1 MEFNHILRPEVQQFI
16 KDNSR
21 KDITK
26 LLLSGSPFSD
36 VSIQE
41 IAQQIKGR
49 QAAEKKFPFLLQDG
63 IIFPP
68 QLNLEQASSET
79 TAAFKANLFSG
90 ESLLDLTSGYGIDA
104 YYLSANFSKTTLVEQ
119 NKNLLEIVSHN
130 WLILNKI
137 NTYYINSDLGDF
149 LEKNNQKFSLIY
161 LDPARRDTHNRK
173 KFLLE
178 DLSPDITE
186 IQNKLF
192 EFTDKVVV
200 KLSPLMDISMLVS
213 QVPGISEIYIIA
225 VKNEVKELLIVI
237 EKDFNQSPTV
247 KIHNLESDEPSL
259 EVTFSTIQLSK
270 PIFGE
275 ASEYLYIPN
284 NAVLKSGAF
293 NFISEYYNLDK
304 LHPNTHLYTSPDF
317 IEDFP
322 GRVLKVVP
330 VEAKKIGKGE
340 RFNIISKNYPLT
352 PDEIKKKYKIKD
364 GGNQYLIFTQSQK
377 GKIILK
383 SI

>member
-1 MEFNHILRPEVQQFI
+1 MEFSHILRPEVQQFI

-21 KDITK
+21 QDLTK

-36 VSIQE
+36 VNIQE

-63 IIFPP
+63 IVFPP
-68 QLNLEQASSET
+68 QLNLEQASSEI
-79 TAAFKANLFSG
+79 TAAFKASLFSG
-90 ESLLDLTSGYGIDA
+90 ESLLDLTSGFGIDA
-104 YYLSANFSKTTLVEQ
+104 YYLSANFNQTTLVEQ
-119 NKNLLEIVSHN
+119 NENLLDIVTHN

-137 NTYYINSDLGDF
+137 NTFYLNLNLSEF
-149 LEKNNQKFSLIY
+149 LEKNDQKFSLIY

-213 QVPGISEIYIIA
+213 QVTGISEIYIIA

-247 KIHNLESDEPSL
+247 KIHNLESNEPSL
-259 EVTFSTIQLSK
+259 DVTFSTIQQSK
-270 PIFGE
+270 PVFGE

-293 NFISEYYNLDK
+293 NFISEHYNLEK

-317 IEDFP
+317 IENFP
-322 GRVLKVVP
+322 GRVLKVVT
-330 VEAKKIGKGE
+330 VEAKKIEKGE

>member
-1 MEFNHILRPEVQQFI
+1 MEFSHILLPEVQQFI

-21 KDITK
+21 QDLTK

-36 VSIQE
+36 ISIQE

-68 QLNLEQASSET
+68 QLNLEQASSEI
-79 TAAFKANLFSG
+79 TAAFKASLFSG
-90 ESLLDLTSGYGIDA
+90 ESLLDLTSGFGIDA
-104 YYLSANFSKTTLVEQ
+104 YYLSANFKQATLVEQ
-119 NKNLLEIVSHN
+119 NENLLNIVAHN

-137 NTYYINSDLGDF
+137 NTVYLNLDLSKF
-149 LEKNNQKFSLIY
+149 LEKNDQKFSLIY

-213 QVPGISEIYIIA
+213 QVSGISEIYIIA

-247 KIHNLESDEPSL
+247 KIHNLESNEPSL
-259 EVTFSTIQLSK
+259 EVAFNTIQQSK
-270 PIFGE
+270 PVFGE

-293 NFISEYYNLDK
+293 NFISEHYNLEK
-304 LHPNTHLYTSPDF
+304 LHPNTHLYTSTDF

-322 GRVLKVVP
+322 GRVLKVVT
-330 VEAKKIGKGE
+330 VEAKKIEKGK

>member
-1 MEFNHILRPEVQQFI
+1 MEFSHILRPEVQQFI

-21 KDITK
+21 QDITK
-26 LLLSGSPFSD
+26 LLLSGSPFND

-49 QAAEKKFPFLLQDG
+49 QTAEKKFPFLLQDG

-137 NTYYINSDLGDF
+137 NTNYINSDLGDF
-149 LEKNNQKFSLIY
+149 LEKNNQEFSLIY

-186 IQNKLF
+186 IRNKLF
-192 EFTDKVVV
+192 EFTNKVVV

-237 EKDFNQSPTV
+237 EKNFNQSPV
-247 KIHNLESDEPSL
+247 LKIHNLESNEPSL
-259 EVTFSTIQLSK
+259 EVTFNTIQQSK

-293 NFISEYYNLDK
+293 NFISEHYNLEK
-304 LHPNTHLYTSPDF
+304 LHPNTHLYTSPNF

-322 GRVLKVVP
+322 GRILNIVP
-330 VEAKKIGKGE
+330 VEAKKIEKGE